1 MYVHSASINCEYS
14 EFWEV
19 SFHTVSLLFPV
30 DDFTPGPYEVT
41 FPANQTSQVLNI
53 PITDDELLEADTND
67 FEVLIVN
74 FTSNC
79 SIRSRSPREV
89 LVQILDED
97 SKLCG
102 PVDGTHSSDYMHWIV
117 LLHSASLNIKGGFE
131 QHALHWCW
139 LCLPQEVIIQYFAG
153 NNYTRDSLPVMCSVV
168 LCMYV
173 YMPYCTYVAYNS

>member
-1 MYVHSASINCEYS
+1 MRYHFILRLCP
-14 EFWEV
+14 
-19 SFHTVSLLFPV
+19 FPV

-41 FPANQTSQVLNI
+41 FPANQTSQELNI

-97 SKLCG
+97 SKLSG
-102 PVDGTHSSDYMHWIV
+102 PVDGTHSSDYMHCIV
-117 LLHSASLNIKGGFE
+117 LLHSASLNTKDVFE

-153 NNYTRDSLPVMCSVV
+153 NNYTRIHCPCSVV
-168 LCMYV
+168 
-173 YMPYCTYVAYNS
+173 

>member
-1 MYVHSASINCEYS
+1 MLC
-14 EFWEV
+14 
-19 SFHTVSLLFPV
+19 LCPFPV

-41 FPANQTSQVLNI
+41 FPANQTSQELNI

-67 FEVLIVN
+67 FNVVIVN

-79 SIRSRSPREV
+79 SIHPRSPREV

-102 PVDGTHSSDYMHWIV
+102 PVDGTHSSGYMHCIV
-117 LLHSASLNIKGGFE
+117 LLHSASLNIKDVFE

-139 LCLPQEVIIQYFAG
+139 LCLPQEVIILYFAG
-153 NNYTRDSLPVMCSVV
+153 NNYTRIHCWVKLPVLCRIHCLCSVV
-168 LCMYV
+168 
-173 YMPYCTYVAYNS
+173 